1 MVDVLAEIRS
11 AAERLAPHVR
21 RTPVQRAP
29 ELDPP
34 DGEVWLKL
42 ECFQRTGSFKLRGA
56 TNKIL
61 TLPEGT
67 PAVVTASSGNH
78 GMAVASGASR
88 LGIPA
93 RVYVPEGAAPTKC
106 AAMRGLGA
114 EVVTFGTDFV
124 DAEAEAQR
132 DAVRTGAAYISAYN
146 DPIVMAG
153 QGTVGV
159 DLEAQIPD
167 LDAVFVAVGGG
178 GLIGGIGSWLR
189 RERDVAMVA
198 VSPAN
203 SAVLHRSLEAGKI
216 LHFESFPTL
225 SDGTSGGLE
234 DGSITF
240 PVCQEV
246 VGRSITVTEDEIA
259 AAMRHV
265 IGTHHMLIEGSAG
278 AAVAGWM
285 KLRDAFAGKRVA
297 IVLCG
302 ANVGIETLRG
312 VLEDQ
317 G

>member
-1 MVDVLAEIRS
+1 
-11 AAERLAPHVR
+11 
-21 RTPVQRAP
+21 VQRAP

-34 DGEVWLKL
+34 GGEVWLKL

-61 TLPEGT
+61 SLPPGT

-78 GMAVASGASR
+78 GMAVASAAGRA
-88 LGIPA
+88 GIPA
-93 RVYVPEGAAPTKC
+93 RVYVPEGAAATKC
-106 AAMRGLGA
+106 RAMEQRGA
-114 EVVTFGTDFV
+114 EVVVFGADFV

-132 DAVRTGAAYISAYN
+132 DAARTGAVYVSAYN
-146 DPIVMAG
+146 DPVALAG

-159 DLEAQIPD
+159 ELAEQIPD

-178 GLIGGIGSWLR
+178 GLISGIGIWLQ
-189 RERDVAMVA
+189 RERDVAMIA

-216 LHFESFPTL
+216 LHFESSPTL

-234 DGSITF
+234 DGAITF
-240 PVCQEV
+240 PLCQRIV
-246 VGRSITVTEDEIA
+246 SRSITVTESEIA

-265 IGTHHMLIEGSAG
+265 IGTHHVLVEGSAG

-285 KLRDAFAGKRVA
+285 QLRDEFAGRRVA

-302 ANVGIETLRG
+302 ANVGTDTLRE
-312 VLEDQ
+312 VLA
-317 G
+317 GG